1 MLDYVVVFHSG
12 GLILFEKFFAGNKQ
26 KEKIQGLV
34 QKFLNEVF
42 LAEKEKDAKQ
52 IKMDKKIFQYVY
64 DKSKQIITLLVYS
77 EMVSDLSFDQFLQ
90 NFDEIYKAK
99 YLKQMKKN
107 NLSLVDLS
115 LKREEVNENL
125 NVLLKIT
132 KFENKDQQ
140 PKKKKWENKKKKP
153 KKEKDN
159 SKQRVWDPALAS
171 K

>member
-1 MLDYVVVFHSG
+1 
-12 GLILFEKFFAGNKQ
+12 
-26 KEKIQGLV
+26 
-34 QKFLNEVF
+34 
-42 LAEKEKDAKQ
+42 
-52 IKMDKKIFQYVY
+52 
-64 DKSKQIITLLVYS
+64 
-77 EMVSDLSFDQFLQ
+77 
-90 NFDEIYKAK
+90 
-99 YLKQMKKN
+99 MKKN

-159 SKQRVWDPALAS
+159 SK
-171 K
+171 